1 MFLKRSLILMNNKK
15 KKGLE
20 IITSKEILQRLPIVV
35 AQGKAR
41 DTSET

>member
-1 MFLKRSLILMNNKK
+1 MFLKRSLIVMNNKK

-20 IITSKEILQRLPIVV
+20 IITSKEIVQRLPIVL
-35 AQGKAR
+35 AQGKAC